1 MLNTYNNIGTLT
13 SSNCQMRALL
23 EMFHQINL
31 RIPSICFSLEMLENI
46 IMDESCLMG
55 NAHGHKYIRKSGK
68 CLKSGSISVYYSEQ
82 SQYFVIC
89 CKPIVP
95 TKILRQIAKNKIV
108 VDDKIMYEIGKR
120 YIVELYFA
128 FATIYDDR
136 KPVDHQL
143 SSSIDNELK
152 IIIQSMWYTTNQV
165 WSDINLSGTP
175 CVSKYRAP
183 LIMCMSLLYETLIS
197 RCRDCGIT
205 SRVVFDP
212 VYYNRYV
219 NERNEDMAF
228 ILSYVTE
235 RYILEGFSKSKL
247 YQVRFCWDA
256 IDRNLVGLNV
266 ITKDDD
272 RPDKMFHKTGFEE
285 LTPERIDR
293 LINLLIHLFY
303 HEMGHI
309 HIGFDNE
316 EAVDTWAKEM
326 RLQICNLLDFRYPEW
341 RSVMRKV
348 FINYAHYYEESA
360 MHN

>member
-82 SQYFVIC
+82 SQYYVIC

-120 YIVELYFA
+120 YIIELYFA
-128 FATIYDDR
+128 FATIYNDR
-136 KPVDHQL
+136 KPVDRQL

-152 IIIQSMWYTTNQV
+152 MIIRSIGYATNR
-165 WSDINLSGTP
+165 WSDVNLSGTP
-175 CVSKYRAP
+175 SVSKYRQP
-183 LIMCMSLLYETLIS
+183 LIMCMSTLYSTLIS
-197 RCRDCGIT
+197 LCIDCGIT
-205 SRVVFDP
+205 SRVIFDP
-212 VYYNRYV
+212 VYYHRYV
-219 NERNEDMAF
+219 NKMNEDMAF

-235 RYILEGFSKSKL
+235 RCILEGSHKSKL

-266 ITKDDD
+266 IANNDQ
-272 RPDKMFHKTGFEE
+272 PYKMFHNTGFEE
-285 LTPERIDR
+285 LTPERVDR
-293 LINLLIHLFY
+293 LVNLLIHLFY

-309 HIGFDNE
+309 HFGFNNE
-316 EAVDTWAKEM
+316 EATDEWAKES
-326 RLQICNLLDFRYPEW
+326 RIQICKLLDFRYPEW
-341 RSVMRKV
+341 RRVMRKV
-348 FINYAHYYEESA
+348 FINYALYYEESA
-360 MHN
+360 MYN